1 MTEQSTQPK
10 PAPCRKP
17 PVSQTGLWATIR
29 RNFFSSPLDAVITV
43 FFGYIIYATVPPL
56 LNWLIFDATFVGS
69 TREACTSS
77 GACWVYISSRI
88 NQFIYGFYPV
98 EEQWRVNIVFVY
110 FAALILLMILPNFA
124 RKYKMVAIGWGILPI
139 LAFIL
144 LSGGYFGM
152 PVVPTHKWGGLLVT
166 LVIATV
172 GIVASMPIGVV
183 LALGRISEL
192 PAVRTASVLFIELW
206 RGVPLITVLFMAS
219 VMLPLFLPADTS
231 FDKLLRC
238 LIGVVLFTA
247 AYVAEVVRG
256 GLQAIPK
263 GQYEAA
269 NALGLGYWQG
279 MGLIVLPQA
288 LKKVIPGL
296 VNSFISLFKDTT
308 LVLIVGMFDLLGI
321 VQASLQSG
329 EWLGYSDEGYFFVA
343 AVFWV
348 FCYAM
353 SYYSQR
359 LEQQLKTTH

>member
-1 MTEQSTQPK
+1 MTNATRP
-10 PAPCRKP
+10 PAA
-17 PVSQTGLWATIR
+17 QTGLLATIR
-29 RNFFSSPLDAVITV
+29 KNLFSTPLDAMITL
-43 FFGYIIYATVPPL
+43 FFGYLLYATIPGL
-56 LNWLIFDATFVGS
+56 INWMFIDATFVGTS
-69 TREACTSS
+69 REACTGT
-77 GACWVYISSRI
+77 GACWVYIATRF

-110 FAALILLMILPNFA
+110 FAALILLMIMPTFK
-124 RKYKMVAIGWGILPI
+124 RKYSLVGIGWLILPI
-139 LAFIL
+139 MAFVL

-152 PVVPTHKWGGLLVT
+152 PVVETHRWGGLLVT

-219 VMLPLFLPADTS
+219 VMLPLFLPEDTS

-247 AYVAEVVRG
+247 AYIAEVVRG

-263 GQYEAA
+263 GQNEAA
-269 NALGLGYWQG
+269 NALGLGYWQA

-329 EWLGYSDEGYFFVA
+329 EWLGYTDEGYFFVA